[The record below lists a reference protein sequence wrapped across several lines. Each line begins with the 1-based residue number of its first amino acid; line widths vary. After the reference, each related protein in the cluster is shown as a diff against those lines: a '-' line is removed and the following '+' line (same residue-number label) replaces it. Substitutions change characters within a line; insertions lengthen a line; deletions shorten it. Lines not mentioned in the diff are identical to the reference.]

1 MITKNPADDG
11 IIPPQPITGV
21 EFLTL
26 IVTNRGVLVRFVP
39 IGVQYMCKYYD
50 YNSLLS

>member
-1 MITKNPADDG
+1 MIQKKPADDG

-26 IVTNRGVLVRFVP
+26 IVSYGRVLVRFVP
-39 IGVQYMCKYYD
+39 TGVQMECNCYD
-50 YNSLLS
+50 NYSLLS